1 MRTSFTL
8 LLLVVTFTL
17 PAQHSTA
24 ADAPGCVNDALAAQ
38 SAFGATSTCVSAGSD
53 VESSSNVNSS
63 SNVTYSTEPICNR
76 GSGAGSDMYYGCGE
90 QASCGSNGLEYWIW
104 RHTDDGS
111 NIVGAT
117 CFESGDA
124 PAADVLTPQRILEA
138 FERIPLPESPLEV
151 QPPGGVTLVN
161 FDTILHTDA
170 QPFTETVQLLNRQI
184 TFDIEPAEFT
194 WTLGDGNTLSTTD
207 PGRAPSDSSSPPP
220 GPHAG
225 ASPTAR
231 GAPSTGPST
240 SPRPHSSSRSPPL
253 GRSSSPTTE
262 PVLHRS
268 AEIRLAPWSL
278 SATRRII
285 RT

>member
-1 MRTSFTL
+1 VRTSFTL

-207 PGRAPSDSSSPPP
+207 PGRAWRSGLPMDEYVSHRYAKAGTVQLRLTTTWSARWRLPNGPWRPVDGTVDITSPPQQLEVT
-220 GPHAG
+220 
-225 ASPTAR
+225 TAR
-231 GAPSTGPST
+231 PQLVSYD
-240 SPRPHSSSRSPPL
+240 
-253 GRSSSPTTE
+253 
-262 PVLHRS
+262 
-268 AEIRLAPWSL
+268 
-278 SATRRII
+278 
-285 RT
+285 

>member
-207 PGRAPSDSSSPPP
+207 PGRAWRSGLPMDEYVSHRYAKAGTVQLRLTTTWSARWRLPNGPWRPVDGTVDITSPPQQLEVT
-220 GPHAG
+220 
-225 ASPTAR
+225 TAR
-231 GAPSTGPST
+231 PQLVSYD
-240 SPRPHSSSRSPPL
+240 
-253 GRSSSPTTE
+253 
-262 PVLHRS
+262 
-268 AEIRLAPWSL
+268 
-278 SATRRII
+278 
-285 RT
+285 

>member
-1 MRTSFTL
+1 
-8 LLLVVTFTL
+8 
-17 PAQHSTA
+17 
-24 ADAPGCVNDALAAQ
+24 
-38 SAFGATSTCVSAGSD
+38 
-53 VESSSNVNSS
+53 
-63 SNVTYSTEPICNR
+63 
-76 GSGAGSDMYYGCGE
+76 MYYGCGE

-207 PGRAPSDSSSPPP
+207 PGRAWRSGLPMDEYVSHRYAKAGTVQLRLTTTWSARWRLPNGPWRPVDGTVDITSPPQQLEVT
-220 GPHAG
+220 
-225 ASPTAR
+225 TAR
-231 GAPSTGPST
+231 PQLVSYD
-240 SPRPHSSSRSPPL
+240 
-253 GRSSSPTTE
+253 
-262 PVLHRS
+262 
-268 AEIRLAPWSL
+268 
-278 SATRRII
+278 
-285 RT
+285 